1 MRTLGLVAV
10 VLSVGCASQTDT
22 MFTHQGQVMAQSN
35 GVVLSD
41 DGNEGMAGMFGT
53 TCIFNA
59 RNGQMG
65 GDFDIAGPD
74 EVVEDTN
81 DSGIVLTRSS
91 TGIHEISP
99 YGGEFR
105 EAVEPNNWQGS
116 IGTDQAFTTTELNGV
131 IGARWLG
138 DTVVAL
144 VDDDGQCA
152 VHYLGDAP
160 AVVAL
165 SKDMCDGFTALE
177 AGVSDT
183 TIFVSTQ
190 NTTVSVRDGV
200 VSPWGA
206 GADSL
211 SWDELTQV
219 MYVVSP
225 DGHALQAFS
234 ALGELSWQAES
245 SGVSSITHMG
255 PHGFVASMEQDGVG
269 RGLLVVRDGRSGAVI
284 EATST
289 PSAGQQMTVSK
300 DGSTLAIAVQDYI
313 HLFSIH

>member
-65 GDFDIAGPD
+65 GDFDVAGPD

-116 IGTDQAFTTTELNGV
+116 IGTDQAFTTTELDGV

-138 DTVVAL
+138 IPWSHWSMTAGSVR
-144 VDDDGQCA
+144 
-152 VHYLGDAP
+152 YTILGTRHPWSHCPKTCVMDLRHWRQ
-160 AVVAL
+160 VFL
-165 SKDMCDGFTALE
+165 TRH
-177 AGVSDT
+177 
-183 TIFVSTQ
+183 FVSTQ

-234 ALGELSWQAES
+234 ALGELSWQAQS

-313 HLFSIH
+313 HLFSIN